1 MIAVDT
7 QTWPIAGLTE
17 IEAELSGFLH
27 LLAQHAGE
35 RSCENMADCY
45 HLPSIFVDE
54 DDKRVCYT
62 REEIAER
69 LSMYLVDNNSGVAG
83 TYIPKLTQIM
93 PLSKDTFFVQVSW
106 IWLDEH
112 HHPARGRLS
121 SFTIQRGGRYGFEIV
136 VAVNDEEQVK
146 DEMQQREQA

>member
-1 MIAVDT
+1 MKAIEG
-7 QTWPIAGLTE
+7 WPIAGISE
-17 IEAELSGFLH
+17 CEAELSGFLH
-27 LLAQHAGE
+27 LLAQHASE
-35 RSCENMADCY
+35 HDCEKMADCY

-54 DDKRVCYT
+54 DDKRVCYS
-62 REEIAER
+62 REEIATHVA
-69 LSMYLVDNNSGVAG
+69 SYLVHQAAGNAG
-83 TYIPKLTQIM
+83 TYIPNLTQVM

-106 IWLDEH
+106 IWLDEA

-146 DEMQQREQA
+146 DEMQQRKQA